1 MRRYYTP
8 LRNFRNTVHLNGQPS
23 DAQKRG
29 MLPLHVSLDDSRL
42 DLDLAFDV
50 ASFFGLTQEEAER
63 EAQKMLTTIKSQWRS
78 IAATCGLK
86 KDAHNEMA
94 PAFALSEKMG

>member
-1 MRRYYTP
+1 
-8 LRNFRNTVHLNGQPS
+8 
-23 DAQKRG
+23 
-29 MLPLHVSLDDSRL
+29 MLSLHVSLDDSRL

-86 KDAHNEMA
+86 KDAHNGMA